1 MSGAIRR
8 RPYFPLIEMISPYQR
23 CRDCRFWV
31 SSQDVNCPNCGIVRP
46 CEKFEDRNYL
56 VKVALAPS
64 LHAVF
69 LFSIY
74 VLMVIPLL
82 VLVTQSYGFADDAL
96 ALLFVAGAILIP
108 LILIVAGLGLLK
120 AAVRVLPDRNARSE
134 RTLRESWNTINLRL
148 NEIEKRQE
156 QIRSVRRRTDENQ
169 SAEWQR
175 VRQTLQDAASM
186 LNIHHARYKAKAIEV
201 EAVRWQNSLNPL
213 FYGWESLNYERTERR
228 LRALDKANSKG
239 VFLQDR
245 LMQESKSIGD
255 TSDFRELEVRIEE
268 TLASCKRVHD
278 GLVGRQA
285 VLALKGLS
293 PLEEAA
299 MSIPSPT
306 AELRAT
312 EVFNSEV
319 ALTDFSTSFEELES
333 EYARLQS
340 EGEVAQE
347 IRRLL
352 ASAEN

>member
-8 RPYFPLIEMISPYQR
+8 EPYLPLTEMISPYQR

-31 SSQDVNCPNCGIVRP
+31 SSQDTNCPNCGIIRP
-46 CEKFEDRNYL
+46 SEKFEDKNYL
-56 VKVALAPS
+56 VKVALAPA
-64 LHAVF
+64 LHTVF
-69 LFSIY
+69 LFFVY
-74 VLMVIPLL
+74 LVMVLVALFFTQSFGAIDEVLSALL
-82 VLVTQSYGFADDAL
+82 VVS
-96 ALLFVAGAILIP
+96 AILIP
-108 LILIVAGLGLLK
+108 LVLIVAGLSLARL
-120 AAVRVLPDRNARSE
+120 AVRVLTGRRKRSE
-134 RTLRESWNTINLRL
+134 RSLRNSWDTINLRL

-156 QIRSVRRRTDENQ
+156 QIRSVLRRTDENH
-169 SAEWQR
+169 SPEWQR
-175 VRQTLQDAASM
+175 VRQTLQDAAGM
-186 LNIHHARYKAKAIEV
+186 LHIHHARYKAKAIEV
-201 EAVRWQNSLNPL
+201 EAVRWQNGLNPI
-213 FYGWESLNYERTERR
+213 FYGWESLTYERTERR
-228 LRALDKANSKG
+228 LRALDKASSKG
-239 VFLQDR
+239 VLLRDR

-255 TSDFRELEVRIEE
+255 KSDFRELEVRLEE
-268 TLASCKRVHD
+268 TLDSCKRVHD

-299 MSIPSPT
+299 MPIPTPT

-312 EVFNSEV
+312 EVFNTEV